1 MKKYT
6 KKIILS
12 ILILNLL
19 ITPQLV
25 FAQSNSD
32 IEEGFDILK
41 RFAGFIDKDI
51 REIAA
56 SLINQVIGLVGIL
69 LIAIIVIAGFKW
81 MLSGGAEEKVAEAR
95 RTLVAAI
102 IGTVIIFTSY
112 SIANFV
118 MGTLLKAT

>member
-1 MKKYT
+1 MF
-6 KKIILS
+6 KKIKLPILS
-12 ILILNLL
+12 ILIFSLL
-19 ITPQLV
+19 IAPQLV
-25 FAQSNSD
+25 FAQSE
-32 IEEGFDILK
+32 IEDGFDILK
-41 RFAGFIDKDI
+41 KFAGFVDKDI

-56 SLINQVIGLVGIL
+56 SLINQAIGLVGII

-81 MLSGGAEEKVAEAR
+81 MLSGGSEEKVAEAR

-118 MGTLLKAT
+118 MDTLLKAT